1 MQLILRDVRL
11 LQYTMKRSCRLAT
24 CRTCRSRTHNS
35 PQHSWRPS
43 VWLLSQLRAC
53 AFLGFVREQ
62 SPPIFPRYSKNNQID
77 TRFVCKNKYFLPSAR
92 SIHHAG
98 MLLPA
103 QTLRMPF
110 AQDVMRQESRVNL
123 IVVLISLLFSCG
135 RGRGSGQGRERG
147 RATCKHGSEQAVRAS
162 TAHTSAPLCKHKSH

>member
-24 CRTCRSRTHNS
+24 CRACRSRTHNS

-53 AFLGFVREQ
+53 SFLGFVREQ
-62 SPPIFPRYSKNNQID
+62 SSPIFPRYLKNNQID

-103 QTLRMPF
+103 QTLRMLLHKTSCGKNLVSIWLYF
-110 AQDVMRQESRVNL
+110 KYRKNKTQKSRV
-123 IVVLISLLFSCG
+123 
-135 RGRGSGQGRERG
+135 
-147 RATCKHGSEQAVRAS
+147 HGSF
-162 TAHTSAPLCKHKSH
+162 HTRQKRETGAYANKLSNKPEHIRQIPSYKQ